1 MTLTLYNNKFEKQRS
16 EEEGGRRG
24 GSQLEF
30 DDVSEPG
37 LRLALN
43 FLSVVILSVMFFII
57 VCKVNGCPIIPRA

>member
-24 GSQLEF
+24 RSQLEF

-43 FLSVVILSVMFFII
+43 FLRS
-57 VCKVNGCPIIPRA
+57 